1 MGTFEKLFND
11 TISDIESRAK
21 AAGTT
26 ITQLCK
32 DADIARA
39 TPDRW
44 KKRAPNSVVLIDK
57 MLKALEAAER
67 K

>member
-1 MGTFEKLFND
+1 MGKFEKIFSD
-11 TISDIESRAK
+11 TIKDIEDRAK
-21 AAGTT
+21 EAGTT

-57 MLKALEAAER
+57 MLKALEVAER